1 MNKTIKLIFA
11 VAIFALVHQDLKAQ
25 EIKKKPMATSQLID
39 DKNKSINQFRNIV
52 YNTIYAPEFRSQV
65 FMPSFTV
72 LKIDINALGN
82 ITDIRFSDS
91 ADTLFV
97 KQYKLRKSTPSDEKA
112 LLEQYA
118 KYNSYKDVSIIIP
131 VNYEPNY
138 DSKRSFY
145 YDHMEVLM
153 QFNKKYFTGKA
164 IILAPINIPVLT
176 KGNM

>member
-1 MNKTIKLIFA
+1 MKSIFV
-11 VAIFALVHQDLKAQ
+11 VAIFVLAYQSLNAQ
-25 EIKKKPMATSQLID
+25 NIKKPSLSLSQLSD

-52 YNTIYAPEFRSQV
+52 YNTIYSPEFRSQS
-65 FMPSFTV
+65 FMPSFAF
-72 LKIDINALGN
+72 LKIDINASGN
-82 ITDIRFSDS
+82 VTDVRFSDS

-97 KQYKLRKSTPSDEKA
+97 KQFKLRKSTPSNEKV

-118 KYNSYKDVSIIIP
+118 KDNSYKDISIIIP

-138 DSKRSFY
+138 TNKQSSIFY
-145 YDHMEVLM
+145 YNQMEALM
-153 QFNKKYFTGKA
+153 QFNKKQFVGKA